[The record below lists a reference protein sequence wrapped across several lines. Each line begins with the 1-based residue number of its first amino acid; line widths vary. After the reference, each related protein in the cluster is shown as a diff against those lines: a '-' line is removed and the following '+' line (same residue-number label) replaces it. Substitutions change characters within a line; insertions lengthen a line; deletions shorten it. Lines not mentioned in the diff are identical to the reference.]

1 MLDASPREMREHVV
15 AGARGYARAPIPW
28 LSRVPTACRTATGRR
43 CWSRG
48 GAPSCVA
55 FLALLTLL
63 DRAVLWPR
71 SRSWKHP
78 AAGLLR
84 YGPFAVG
91 ALVIA
96 SVDPMLQTPTALLL
110 VACAAGLSVP
120 APLVRVTPASSGAR
134 SRWRLAV
141 VGMYIPIM
149 AVLTSLAWR
158 RLQLPFFAA
167 TAMSP
172 ADLSLRTDP
181 LSARLDEYALLSR
194 MHAAGG

>member
-1 MLDASPREMREHVV
+1 
-15 AGARGYARAPIPW
+15 
-28 LSRVPTACRTATGRR
+28 
-43 CWSRG
+43 
-48 GAPSCVA
+48 
-55 FLALLTLL
+55 
-63 DRAVLWPR
+63 
-71 SRSWKHP
+71 
-78 AAGLLR
+78 
-84 YGPFAVG
+84 
-91 ALVIA
+91 
-96 SVDPMLQTPTALLL
+96 MLQTPTALLL